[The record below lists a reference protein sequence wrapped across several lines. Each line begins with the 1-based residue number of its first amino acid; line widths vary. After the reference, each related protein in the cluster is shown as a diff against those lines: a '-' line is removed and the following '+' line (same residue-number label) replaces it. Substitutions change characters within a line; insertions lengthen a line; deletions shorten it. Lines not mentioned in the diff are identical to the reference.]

1 MIIETPKSTRDY
13 LGTLEGWGAMND
25 DFFNDDLD
33 GEDAVLIGA
42 FLGMVEEEAEEERE
56 GNVGD

>member
-1 MIIETPKSTRDY
+1 
-13 LGTLEGWGAMND
+13 MND